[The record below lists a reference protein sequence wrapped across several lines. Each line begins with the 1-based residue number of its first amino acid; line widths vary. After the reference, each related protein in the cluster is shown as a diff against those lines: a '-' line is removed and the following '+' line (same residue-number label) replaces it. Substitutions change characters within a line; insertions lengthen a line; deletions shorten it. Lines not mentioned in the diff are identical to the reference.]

1 MALAGVAAAGL
12 TSIGCDSLPNL
23 QELPVPS
30 LDAQVEDQAIV
41 SGAGFPPDFR
51 IVNYLGSK
59 LRLLGPIKSAVG
71 RVAPHGGAVCD
82 LFAGSGAVSV
92 ALATNWTVTAA
103 DIQEYSRVLCSALL
117 NPPSHTNGS
126 QADLLTR
133 VRASELGQSLREA
146 LSDLVAYE
154 RACLRS
160 SEAGDMEGL
169 CDLMEHGSLLSAA
182 AGGSASSEHLGTL
195 VQEALARL
203 RHLQLDEGAET
214 VVTRHF
220 GGTYFSWEQAIELD
234 ALLAEVHAIGP
245 LSRDYYLAAVL
256 AVASDAVNTIGK
268 HFAQPV
274 RPRDGEG
281 RPKRHLVRQT
291 VRDRSVDVL
300 DSYRSWLDRLASLPR
315 GSGTHKSRRGDYR
328 DVLADGR
335 LQFDAVYADPPYTR
349 DHYSRFYHVLETM
362 CLHDEPDVST
372 TMIRADGEAKQ
383 SRGSYRTDRHQSPF
397 CIKSQAPGAF
407 DNLCRGVRARSIPL
421 VMSYSPF
428 KAAAGNRPRLVT
440 VEQLLDIA
448 GRHFA
453 RVELESVA
461 GVAHNKF
468 NLASRNVDVAYDAE
482 VLLICTP

>member
-1 MALAGVAAAGL
+1 MLAGVAAAGS
-12 TSIGCDSLPNL
+12 TTTGCDSLPDL
-23 QELPVPS
+23 QVPPVPY
-30 LDAQVEDQAIV
+30 LDAQAEDQSIV
-41 SGAGFPPDFR
+41 SGAASPPDFR

-71 RVAPHGGAVCD
+71 RVAPPGGAVCD

-92 ALATNWTVTAA
+92 ALATDWTVTAA

-117 NPPSHTNGS
+117 NPVSDTGRS
-126 QADLLTR
+126 QSELLTR
-133 VRASELGQSLREA
+133 ASCSQLGRSLREA

-182 AGGSASSEHLGTL
+182 AGGTASSERLGIL
-195 VQEALARL
+195 MEDALARL
-203 RHLQLDEGAET
+203 RHRHLDEGAET

-234 ALLAEVHAIGP
+234 VLLAEVHAMDA
-245 LSRDYYLAAVL
+245 LSRDYFLAAVL

-274 RPRDGEG
+274 RPRSGDG
-281 RPKRHLVRQT
+281 RPKRHLVRKT
-291 VRDRSVDVL
+291 VRDRSVDVI
-300 DSYRSWLDRLASLPR
+300 DAYRGWLHRLASLPR
-315 GSGTHKSRRGDYR
+315 SSVRHESLRGDFR
-328 DVLADGR
+328 DVLADSR
-335 LQFDAVYADPPYTR
+335 LRFDAVYADPPYTR

-383 SRGSYRTDRHQSPF
+383 SRGSYRADRHQSPF

-407 DNLCRGVRARSIPL
+407 DDLCRGVRARSIPL
-421 VMSYSPF
+421 VLSYSPF
-428 KAAAGNRPRLVT
+428 KAAAGNRPRLLT
-440 VEQLLDIA
+440 VDQLLDITR
-448 GRHFA
+448 RHFA
-453 RVELESVA
+453 HVALETVG

-468 NLASRNVDVAYDAE
+468 NLASRNVDVDYDAE
-482 VLLICTP
+482 VLFICTP